1 MKITTHSPEETKAL
15 GRRLGRVLRP
25 ADVVAL
31 VGELGSGKTTL
42 VQGVAEAL
50 EARGRV
56 ASPSFLIVHEYRGR
70 LPIYHVDLFRL
81 RPEDLE
87 PIGLEELFDEGGVVL
102 VEWAERAER
111 LLPPDSLWIFLE
123 IVDSTT
129 RRIRIEPRGVRSR
142 QLVEALQDVASAARG

>member
-1 MKITTHSPEETKAL
+1 MELTTRSAEETRAL
-15 GRRLGRVLRP
+15 GRRLGRALRP

-87 PIGLEELFDEGGVVL
+87 SIGLEELFDEGGVVL

-111 LLPPDSLWIFLE
+111 LLPPDSLWVFLE
-123 IVDSTT
+123 IVDPST

-142 QLVEALQDVASAARG
+142 RLVEALQGVASAAQG

>member
-1 MKITTHSPEETKAL
+1 MRFTTHSAEETREL
-15 GRRLGRVLRP
+15 GRRLATALQPG
-25 ADVVAL
+25 DVVAL

-42 VQGVAEAL
+42 VQGIAAAL

-87 PIGLEELFDEGGVVL
+87 PLGLEELFDEGGVVL

-111 LLPPDSLWIFLE
+111 LLPPDTLWIHLE
-123 IVDSTT
+123 IADESTRT
-129 RRIRIEPRGVRSR
+129 IRLEPRGVRSR
-142 QLVEALQDVASAARG
+142 RLAEALVQAASPVQG

>member
-1 MKITTHSPEETKAL
+1 MRWTTRSAEETRDL
-15 GRRLGRVLRP
+15 GRRLAAALRP
-25 ADVVAL
+25 GDVVAL

-42 VQGVAEAL
+42 VQGIAAAL

-81 RPEDLE
+81 RPEEVESL
-87 PIGLEELFDEGGVVL
+87 GLEELFDEGGVVL

-111 LLPPDSLWIFLE
+111 LLPPDALWIHLE
-123 IVDSTT
+123 IVDDSTRT
-129 RRIRIEPRGVRSR
+129 IRIEPRGVRSR
-142 QLVEALQDVASAARG
+142 RLAEALAGTASPAQG